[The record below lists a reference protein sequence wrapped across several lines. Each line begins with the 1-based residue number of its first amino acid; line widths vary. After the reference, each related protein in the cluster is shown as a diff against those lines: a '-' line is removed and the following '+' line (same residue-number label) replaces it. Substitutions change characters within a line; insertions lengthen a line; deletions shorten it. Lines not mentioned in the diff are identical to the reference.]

1 MFLPVF
7 FNKMQVPIYSSEQK
21 LSFLIQ
27 KHPKCTGRVLKFLK
41 DFPMIKFHTLCI
53 IA

>member
-21 LSFLIQ
+21 LSFLYKKIQ
-27 KHPKCTGRVLKFLK
+27 NVLEEFLN
-41 DFPMIKFHTLCI
+41 F
-53 IA
+53 

>member
-7 FNKMQVPIYSSEQK
+7 FNKMQVPIYSSEQVI
-21 LSFLIQ
+21 FFIQ

-41 DFPMIKFHTLCI
+41 VFQ
-53 IA
+53 

>member
-21 LSFLIQ
+21 LSFLKQ
-27 KHPKCTGRVLKFLK
+27 KTSKMYWKNFHIFKS
-41 DFPMIKFHTLCI
+41 FPMIKFDTLFI

>member
-21 LSFLIQ
+21 LSFLKQ
-27 KHPKCTGRVLKFLK
+27 KHPKFTGRIFYIFES
-41 DFPMIKFHTLCI
+41 FPMIKFHTLCI

>member
-21 LSFLIQ
+21 LSFLKQ
-27 KHPKCTGRVLKFLK
+27 KHPKFTGRIFTSLKVFQ
-41 DFPMIKFHTLCI
+41 
-53 IA
+53 

>member
-21 LSFLIQ
+21 LSFFIQ
-27 KHPKCTGRVLKFLK
+27 NHPKCTGNFFKIFES
-41 DFPMIKFHTLCI
+41 FPMIKFHTLCI